1 MQKLKTVSL
10 FILAVCLIAGPAL
23 ASEDLAKKNGCMACH
38 GIDKKLV
45 GPAFKEVAAKY
56 KSDASAAATL
66 NKHVREGSKGV
77 WGTTAMPPQTK
88 VSDDDLKTLIA
99 WVLKQ

>member
-10 FILAVCLIAGPAL
+10 FVLAAGLIAGPAL

-56 KSDASAAATL
+56 QADAGAAATL
-66 NKHVREGSKGV
+66 AKHVREGSKGV
-77 WGTTAMPPQTK
+77 WGATPMPPQPK
-88 VSDDDLKTLIA
+88 ISDDDLKSVIA
-99 WVLKQ
+99 WVLK